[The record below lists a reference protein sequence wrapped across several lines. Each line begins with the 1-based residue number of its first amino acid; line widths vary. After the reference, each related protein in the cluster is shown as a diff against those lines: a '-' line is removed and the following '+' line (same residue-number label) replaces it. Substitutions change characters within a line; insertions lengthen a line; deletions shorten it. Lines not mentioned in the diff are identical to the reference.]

1 MIQIGITS
9 ELVQLPLL
17 RLRRDKWIYDLTFK
31 YLLWIAASM
40 ARKIYMRQG
49 LGVGAFK
56 RIYGGSKRNGS
67 RPPHFCKSSGAVARH
82 VLHQLQKM
90 NIIDVDTKG

>member
-9 ELVQLPLL
+9 ELVQLPLF

-31 YLLWIAASM
+31 HLLWIAASM

-82 VLHQLQKM
+82 ILHQLKKM